1 MAGYR
6 INAGRRSGPRAWL
19 RRWQRRHKARRRGA
33 MPTRTLVL
41 IIVYGL
47 TGLALSA
54 WIFMY

>member
-6 INAGRRSGPRAWL
+6 IHAARGSGPRAWI
-19 RRWQRRHKARRRGA
+19 RRWQRRRKARRRGP

-41 IIVYGL
+41 ILVYGL
-47 TGLALSA
+47 TGLALFA